1 METRTIK
8 EYTVIDVETPNAKN
22 DSICSIAL
30 LRVKEGKVVSKEYH
44 LVDPEDHFDQFNVRL
59 HGISKAMVKGSPSFS
74 ELWHRIGHHFNDGI
88 IVAHNATFDLNVLA
102 KSLRRNNLDVPDF
115 RYVCTYRLSKA
126 VNMGLRR
133 HGLSSVCEFYGI
145 ELDDHHNALCDAV
158 ACQEVFASINR
169 SRPVTYADISV
180 TSFSR
185 G

>member
-1 METRTIK
+1 
-8 EYTVIDVETPNAKN
+8 
-22 DSICSIAL
+22 
-30 LRVKEGKVVSKEYH
+30 
-44 LVDPEDHFDQFNVRL
+44 
-59 HGISKAMVKGSPSFS
+59 MVKGSPSFS

-126 VNMGLRR
+126 VNIGLRR

-145 ELDDHHNALCDAV
+145 DLDDHHNALCDAV
-158 ACQEVFASINR
+158 ACQEVFARINR

-180 TSFSR
+180 SSFSR